1 MVKVRIGEVSLEVDP
16 IPAAI
21 AACMILGA
29 ITVLRYVRSTART
42 PSPALPIERP

>member
-1 MVKVRIGEVSLEVDP
+1 MVKVRVGEVSLEVDP

-29 ITVLRYVRSTART
+29 IAVLRSLRRTAET